1 MHAPW
6 LNPDPAFFHCI
17 CDRGLLSAGACFLV
31 DDWVSER
38 SWGFRLIET
47 AGPPT
52 GCPSSSASSSF
63 LLPQPQGTG
72 ASVHLLAA
80 NICIQLL
87 LGVSEDSH
95 DCLCDCSIASVIM
108 LGLGASPWK
117 VTRLWGIIILYW
129 VGEED
134 WSPKALHMYNYSLT
148 HL

>member
-17 CDRGLLSAGACFLV
+17 CARGLLSVGACFPV
-31 DDWVSER
+31 DDRVSER
-38 SWGFRLIET
+38 SWGFRLIEN

-52 GCPSSSASSSF
+52 GGPSSSAFSSF
-63 LLPQPQGTG
+63 PLTQPQGSG
-72 ASVHLLAA
+72 ASVHLLGA

-95 DCLCDCSIASVIM
+95 DSLCDCSIASVIM